1 MARAQ
6 KAIIWALGQ
15 AIATK
20 KMVFLQKCGLI
31 GWVSSMKILVMRC
44 LAVFCFFV
52 ATVFIIRGLSGV
64 VPVFIQGNEEGL
76 AHLRG
81 DKVRLTK
88 RMVARRGPQTFTVE
102 RKLGLKALRAA
113 AEVTP
118 MDGRHV
124 QWSKFNAQH
133 HLSKL
138 TRADIKV
145 LVVEFLA
152 QKVSPVSVVP
162 KDSAVMFAFET
173 NYSKLISSLVGRL
186 AKKDFTDTLDWL
198 EELPVLQKDIML
210 ARVVY
215 AYAINAAAAQDPERA
230 WLVYKEKCPPWG
242 G

>member
-1 MARAQ
+1 
-6 KAIIWALGQ
+6 
-15 AIATK
+15 
-20 KMVFLQKCGLI
+20 
-31 GWVSSMKILVMRC
+31 MKILVMRC
-44 LAVFCFFV
+44 LAVLCFFV
-52 ATVFIIRGLSGV
+52 ATVFIFRGLSGV
-64 VPVFIQGNEEGL
+64 VPVFSQGDEEGVT
-76 AHLRG
+76 HLRG

-88 RMVARRGPQTFTVE
+88 RMVARRGPQTFPVE

-118 MDGRHV
+118 MDGRQV

-152 QKVSPVSVVP
+152 EKVTPVGVES
-162 KDSAVMFAFET
+162 KDSALLFAFET
-173 NYSKLISSLVGRL
+173 NYSKLISALVGRL
-186 AKKDFTDTLDWL
+186 SKQDFTDTLDWF
-198 EELPVLQKDIML
+198 EELPVLQKDML
-210 ARVVY
+210 LTRVVY